1 MELTKKEYQSQFECL
16 YIDGIRLGKLNP
28 SWLLE
33 MNNKYS
39 PTLKDRQARIKTK
52 QLEKNQ
58 ITIKIY

>member
-16 YIDGIRLGKLNP
+16 NVDSIRLGKLNP

-39 PTLKDRQARIKTK
+39 PTLKDRQARINSK
-52 QLEKNQ
+52 QKEKNQ